1 MSDTVTKTW
10 AIVNTGGNVFPVDPD
25 NPTMQRVALNIAK
38 ILEIISKNPDSW
50 EVDIGMMTALVDFMR
65 LLYTAVDDLP
75 LNEKEV
81 LYWRN
86 KTRLLYGMSQ
96 ITPIHPSDIDAQENH
111 HE

>member
-1 MSDTVTKTW
+1 MSAVGD
-10 AIVNTGGNVFPVDPD
+10 NVFPVDPD

-50 EVDIGMMTALVDFMR
+50 EVHIGMMAALVDFMR
-65 LLYTAVDDLP
+65 LVYIAGVSVDHLP

-86 KTRLLYGMSQ
+86 KTRSLYGMSQ
-96 ITPIHPSDIDAQENH
+96 ITQIHQSGIDAQENH